1 MKPMSTTSLSRMLPS
16 VVLALLLVVPCSAQD
31 PARRL
36 ILKDGSYQLITK
48 YEVHGDRVR
57 YFSTERE
64 DWEEI
69 PNSLVDWKA
78 TERYAKDRAAAPV
91 PEAVQLDNE
100 LDHDRSVEEAKL
112 PEVAPGLRLPE
123 NSGVFLLDNF
133 KGEAQLDEINQT
145 AGDVNKQSKASI
157 FRGLSPGKQTI
168 ELDGAHASVQSHV
181 DVPTLYLNDADEAP
195 APFEQASIPV
205 QPTAEAQQPK
215 QAQQPVAPSDRFHI
229 VRIEAKSGKRIIVPI
244 KRDPAGKIPQDQKII
259 KTTATNMNG
268 GWLKLTPSEGLTP
281 GEYAVIEM
289 TEKGMNLYVWDFG
302 VDPKAPAN
310 TNPYKPDAKPPEPP
324 PSGAKQ

>member
-1 MKPMSTTSLSRMLPS
+1 MKPMFASSRS
-16 VVLALLLVVPCSAQD
+16 RTLLCAAFTLLTLLVPCSAQD

-36 ILKDGSYQLITK
+36 ILKDGSYQLMTK

-69 PNSLVDWKA
+69 PNSLVDWRA
-78 TERYAKDRAAAPV
+78 TENYARDRAATPV

-100 LDHDRSVEEAKL
+100 IDHDHDVEAAKL

-145 AGDVNKQSKASI
+145 AGDVNKPSKPNI
-157 FRGLSPGKQTI
+157 FRGIAPGPKPAI
-168 ELDGAHASVQSHV
+168 ELDGAHATIQAHV
-181 DVPTLYLNDADEAP
+181 EVPTLYLNDADEAP
-195 APFEQASIPV
+195 APFERAGIPG
-205 QPTAEAQQPK
+205 QPSTQSQQQLPPAE
-215 QAQQPVAPSDRFHI
+215 RFRI
-229 VRIEAKSGKRIIVPI
+229 VHVEVKSGKRMIGAI
-244 KRDPAGKIPQDQKII
+244 KREPNGKIAQDQKLV
-259 KTTATNMNG
+259 KTTITTING
-268 GWLKLTPSEGLTP
+268 GWLKLTPSETLPP

-289 TEKGMNLYVWDFG
+289 SEKAMNLYVWDFG
-302 VDPKAPAN
+302 VDPRAPAN
-310 TNPYKPDAKPPEPP
+310 ANPYKPDVKPPEPP
-324 PSGAKQ
+324 APSTKQ

>member
-1 MKPMSTTSLSRMLPS
+1 MSATSLSRLLPC
-16 VVLALLLVVPCSAQD
+16 VALTLLLVVPCSAQD

-78 TERYAKDRAAAPV
+78 TERYAKDRTTTPV

-100 LDHDRSVEEAKL
+100 LNHDREVEEAKL

-145 AGDVNKQSKASI
+145 AGGVNKQSKANI
-157 FRGLSPGKQTI
+157 FRGLSPAKQTI

-181 DVPTLYLNDADEAP
+181 DVPTLYLNDTDEAP

-205 QPTAEAQQPK
+205 QPTAQAQQPK
-215 QAQQPVAPSDRFHI
+215 QAQQPVAPSDRFRI
-229 VRIEAKSGKRIIVPI
+229 VRIEVKSGKRIIVPI
-244 KRDPAGKIPQDQKII
+244 KRDPTGKISQDQKIV
-259 KTTATNMNG
+259 KTTTTNING
-268 GWLKLTPSEGLTP
+268 GWLKLSPNESLSP

-289 TEKGMNLYVWDFG
+289 TENGMNLYVWDFG

-310 TNPYKPDAKPPEPP
+310 TNPYKPDTKPPGPP
-324 PSGAKQ
+324 PANAKQ